1 MRKSLIQF
9 LLMAVLSAYTAVA
22 WSQTTVRGQLVD
34 AETGEV
40 IWVDTSSAAVRKTY
54 NQWWSDAQNSLATA
68 FAKARVDWVSVAT
81 NEDYVKPLIELFKHR

>member
-34 AETGEV
+34 AETGEPLV
-40 IWVDTSSAAVRKTY
+40 GAAEMVEGTT
-54 NQWWSDAQNSLATA
+54 Q
-68 FAKARVDWVSVAT
+68 
-81 NEDYVKPLIELFKHR
+81 

>member
-34 AETGEV
+34 AETGEPLV
-40 IWVDTSSAAVRKTY
+40 GAADRKSTRLNSSHI
-54 NQWWSDAQNSLATA
+54 L
-68 FAKARVDWVSVAT
+68 
-81 NEDYVKPLIELFKHR
+81 